1 MSSINPMKTY
11 TDISTKYVHP
21 FAWLAGVALC
31 LLALI
36 APALAADLGV
46 DPVIVELTAKQQT
59 ATITISN
66 QSDQPTSIQIQA
78 VAWSQRNGE
87 DVYTPSKELLVSP
100 PIVTIGPKGEQI
112 IRLALRRKADPAR
125 ELSYRIYLQELPQQP
140 APGFTGL
147 HFALRIGLPVFV
159 KQPVE
164 PAPKMVWSVA
174 RLPDQ
179 FLKVTLHNQGSA
191 HVQVSDFAFYV
202 PGAEKVIAG
211 ESGSTYVLAGQT
223 REWRVKGDIP
233 ANVPNERVRLKANTD
248 MGNIDTVLALQKP

>member
-1 MSSINPMKTY
+1 MSPINPMKTY
-11 TDISTKYVHP
+11 TDISTRRVHP
-21 FAWLAGVALC
+21 FAVLASIALC
-31 LLALI
+31 LLAPI

-46 DPVIVELTAKQQT
+46 DPVIVELGPKQQS
-59 ATITISN
+59 ATVTISN
-66 QSDQPTSIQIQA
+66 QSDQSTSIQIQA

-87 DVYTPSKELLVSP
+87 DVYTPSKDLLVSP

-112 IRLALRRKADPAR
+112 VRLALRRKADPAR

-147 HFALRIGLPVFV
+147 RFALRIGLPVFV

-164 PAPKMVWSVA
+164 PAPKMVWNVA
-174 RLPDQ
+174 RMPDQ
-179 FLKVTLHNQGSA
+179 FLKVTLHNQSSA

-202 PGAEKVIAG
+202 PGADKPIAG

-223 REWRVKGDIP
+223 REWRVKSDIP
-233 ANVPNERVRLKANTD
+233 APGPSGRVRLKANTD
-248 MGNIDTVLALQKP
+248 VGIVDTELAMQ